1 MNVLLT
7 SAGRRVSLIK
17 QIKETL
23 SKLNLQGE
31 VHALDMHPELS
42 SACHV
47 ADKSAPCPR
56 ASNPEYTKFVLDYC
70 IEHNIKVVIPTID
83 TELEYLADDR
93 DLFEEKGIHVEVSSP
108 EICRIFRTKK
118 STADIFNTH
127 KIPTPTIVEPN
138 ESSNYPLFAKLDNS
152 SRSIGACTVLNYEHA
167 KSLKEKSSD
176 YVFQE
181 LVHGE
186 EFTVDCFV
194 SKEKKL
200 LACVPRK
207 RLEVRS
213 GEVSKA
219 KTEYHEKIEKIA
231 HDIVANIDGF
241 RGTFCFQIFLS
252 DKDVSVI
259 EINPRFGGG
268 YPLTYNA
275 GANFFEL
282 ILLEKLGKDLPS
294 KVEWK
299 NNLHMLRYDEGIFF

>member
-7 SAGRRVSLIK
+7 SAGRRVSLVK
-17 QIKETL
+17 EIKETL
-23 SKLNLQGE
+23 SKLNLQGQ
-31 VHALDMHPELS
+31 VHAIDMNPELS
-42 SACHV
+42 SSCHV
-47 ADKSAPCPR
+47 ADKSAPCPK

-70 IEHNIKVVIPTID
+70 IQNDIKVIIPTID
-83 TELEYLADDR
+83 TELENLANDR
-93 DLFEEKGIHVEVSSP
+93 DLFESKGIHIEVSSP

-118 STADIFNTH
+118 STANIFNTH
-127 KIPTPTIVEPN
+127 NIPTPVIVDPQEN
-138 ESSNYPLFAKLDNS
+138 SKYPLFAKLDNS
-152 SRSIGACTVLNYEHA
+152 SRSIGACTVVNYEHA
-167 KSLKEKSSD
+167 KSLIEKSSN

-186 EFTVDCFV
+186 EFTVDCYV
-194 SKEKKL
+194 SKKNKL

-219 KTEYHEKIEKIA
+219 KTEYHSKIEEIA
-231 HDIVANIDGF
+231 HNIVSNIDGF

-252 DKDVSVI
+252 EKEVSVI

-268 YPLTYNA
+268 YPLSYNA

-282 ILLEKLGKDLPS
+282 IFLEKLGKNLPS
-294 KVEWK
+294 KVKWK